1 MEPRLVI
8 AGAAQSR
15 YSLRGS
21 SARLEELI
29 FQTTAAALEDCGLA
43 RDDVDSVVIAAS
55 DAIDGR
61 CISSM
66 LTAHAAGAYLRDEI
80 KVADEGS
87 FGLIAAALRL
97 LTGEFHTSL
106 VVSWSKPSE
115 IPYGQVQTLQAEPF
129 YHRAFGLTRTTSMAL
144 MASAYQRRFGVAE
157 SAPASVVVKNRSNGR
172 KNDLLDGSAVATLEQ
187 VLSSPYAAYPLRA
200 LEIGPPADGACAL
213 VLTTQARARDM
224 RQPPVYLRGMG
235 WATDSYYL
243 GDRDL
248 TRFTA
253 LEKAAAQAYAAAGI
267 TDPLGQID
275 VAEVYDATA
284 WHELLAYEALGF
296 CGPGEAGAFAS
307 SSRVAT
313 NPSGGCLSAYPVFA
327 AGLTRVIEAY
337 LQVAGRAGDRQL
349 PNARVALA
357 QAAAGQAGQSQAV
370 FLLSRS

>member
-21 SARLEELI
+21 SARLEEMI
-29 FQTTAAALEDCGLA
+29 FETTAAALDDCGLT
-43 RDDVDSVVIAAS
+43 RDRVDSVVIAAS
-55 DAIDGR
+55 DSIDGR

-66 LTAHAAGAYLRDEI
+66 LTAHAAGAYLKDEI
-80 KVADEGS
+80 KVSDDGS
-87 FGLIAAALRL
+87 FGVIAAALRL

-115 IPYGQVQTLQAEPF
+115 SASRQVQTLQAEPF
-129 YHRAFGLTRTTSMAL
+129 YHRPFGLTATTSMAL
-144 MASAYQRRFGVAE
+144 MASAYQRRYGIDEGV
-157 SAPASVVVKNRSNGR
+157 PAKVVVKNRANGR
-172 KNDLLDGSAVATLEQ
+172 KNKLIDAVTDVTLEQ
-187 VLSSPYAAYPLRA
+187 VLDSAYAAYPVRK
-200 LEIGPPADGACAL
+200 LEIAPPADGVCAL
-213 VLTTQARARDM
+213 VLTTEERARDLK
-224 RQPPVYLRGMG
+224 QTPVYLNGLG

-243 GDRDL
+243 GERDL

-267 TDPLGQID
+267 TDPAAQID

-284 WHELLAYEALGF
+284 WHELLACEALGL
-296 CGPGEAGAFAS
+296 CGPGEGGACALG
-307 SSRVAT
+307 SRVAT
-313 NPSGGCLSAYPVFA
+313 NRSGGCLSAYPIFA

-337 LQVAGRAGDRQL
+337 LQAAGRAGDHQVS
-349 PNARVALA
+349 NARVALA
-357 QAAAGQAGQSQAV
+357 QAAAGQAGQSHAV